1 MSLSYLPNAIYVYMY
16 IYIYVSRDIAAC
28 PHLHASAWVHY
39 SPYTPPRE
47 RTIGNASRRLSST
60 RRDFTIQSLFRVR
73 LSAKGKHV
81 PCRTRFPQA
90 DNSAYYTTKLQRQQ
104 RDSWGPFTRTYI
116 YICISFAYIIVS
128 LNSKWYHEKKD
139 KRKKEEIRV

>member
-1 MSLSYLPNAIYVYMY
+1 MYIYTFISFHGVGTRRSLSYVCHLYAY

-28 PHLHASAWVHY
+28 PHLHASARVHY

-90 DNSAYYTTKLQRQQ
+90 DNSAYYTTKLQRQ
-104 RDSWGPFTRTYI
+104 RRHLLVHI
-116 YICISFAYIIVS
+116 YIRASRILWSP
-128 LNSKWYHEKKD
+128 
-139 KRKKEEIRV
+139 